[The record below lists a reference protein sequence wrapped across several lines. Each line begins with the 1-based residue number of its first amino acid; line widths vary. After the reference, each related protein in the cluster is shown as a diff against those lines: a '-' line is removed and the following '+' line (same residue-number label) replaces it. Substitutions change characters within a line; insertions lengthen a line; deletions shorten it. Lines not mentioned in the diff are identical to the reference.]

1 MLPSILK
8 KVVYAETE
16 EDTSH
21 RACIKW
27 RAFLDTL
34 VGFGNGNTVNT
45 GCFRKRLAESLQWQ
59 IFPFVLIFFRC
70 RHLKNPEIR
79 SRIQKLYEAGI
90 LQIRWEIQQN
100 SREFVGKPQRF
111 AHCYTICAKVLCFF
125 SCSKTSC
132 PFAENFRSCR
142 CLGGV
147 DLPSKVDLIKNI
159 DSWDLQYVFHFST
172 DSRVTKTYW
181 SIYSYH

>member
-1 MLPSILK
+1 MLKFQRSELWGLRMKKRGCWTRSVLLSVILIEAK
-8 KVVYAETE
+8 PRLENENNTNATLNFEKG
-16 EDTSH
+16 SLRWNWRGHLH

-45 GCFRKRLAESLQWQ
+45 RCFWKRLAESLQWQ

-125 SCSKTSC
+125 PVRRLHVLWLKISDHV
-132 PFAENFRSCR
+132 
-142 CLGGV
+142 GV
-147 DLPSKVDLIKNI
+147 
-159 DSWDLQYVFHFST
+159 
-172 DSRVTKTYW
+172 
-181 SIYSYH
+181 